1 MQRQHPHTRL
11 LYAAVIVFSL
21 GACGHTA
28 LTRTIFDTA
37 SGFSTNVDSITLNPG
52 LSYLRVTV
60 RGRGVLLVRGYEEKH
75 PEGLIEVW
83 YSTEGEVISLQNGRV
98 VNTAGLE
105 TDWRAVRNFS
115 LPAWKDMAG
124 SNAVT
129 YSRERDE
136 MPGYRFGIK
145 ETVSLYPVDVPA
157 NAKLVGMPATTLR
170 WYEESVI
177 GQPGGL
183 PSGRFAVQL
192 KDGATRV
199 VYGEQC
205 LSKTLCLAWQVW
217 PAAQ

>member
-1 MQRQHPHTRL
+1 MIAL
-11 LYAAVIVFSL
+11 LS
-21 GACGHTA
+21 
-28 LTRTIFDTA
+28 
-37 SGFSTNVDSITLNPG
+37 G
-52 LSYLRVTV
+52 LSLLATPALARPTENGMFRFDSTDVVTYLDSADGTAR
-60 RGRGVLLVRGYEEKH
+60 
-75 PEGLIEVW
+75 VW

-105 TDWRAVRNFS
+105 TDWRAVKNFS
-115 LPAWKDMAG
+115 LPAWKDMIG
-124 SNAVT
+124 RNAVT

-145 ETVSLYPVDVPA
+145 ETVSLYPVDVPS
-157 NAKLVGMPATTLR
+157 NAKLVGITATTLR

-183 PSGRFAVQL
+183 PSARFAVQV
-192 KDGATRV
+192 KDGATRI

-205 LSKTLCLAWQVW
+205 LAKTLCIAWQVW

>member
-1 MQRQHPHTRL
+1 
-11 LYAAVIVFSL
+11 
-21 GACGHTA
+21 
-28 LTRTIFDTA
+28 
-37 SGFSTNVDSITLNPG
+37 
-52 LSYLRVTV
+52 
-60 RGRGVLLVRGYEEKH
+60 LVRGYEEKH
-75 PEGLIEVW
+75 PEGQIDVW

-115 LPAWKDMAG
+115 LPAWQDMIG
-124 SNAVT
+124 RNAVT

-192 KDGATRV
+192 KDGATRI

-205 LSKTLCLAWQVW
+205 LSKTLCLAWQIW